1 MFIVKLTD
9 EYFYDL
15 MLKKANISCCK
26 LSHKWNN
33 MIMKP
38 NGPFFV
44 AFYFL
49 GMTQGYKT
57 GLIKSVEAK
66 KKKKKKKKKKS
77 RTTYLDYNDPK
88 NKVALDISVT
98 EIILSDADEM
108 ETDLT
113 RRLLIPLSTVSWH
126 NKK

>member
-1 MFIVKLTD
+1 MHQYQSKKIGNICVFFAIAQVRPTKAKRKSKGD
-9 EYFYDL
+9 EQLALDL
-15 MLKKANISCCK
+15 KED
-26 LSHKWNN
+26 
-33 MIMKP
+33 
-38 NGPFFV
+38 FE
-44 AFYFL
+44 
-49 GMTQGYKT
+49 T
-57 GLIKSVEAK
+57 EA
-66 KKKKKKKKKKS
+66 KKKKKKKKKS

-113 RRLLIPLSTVSWH
+113 RRLLISLSTIRWH